1 MSKLDKYLEHSNRR
15 RESDILMNKLNLSE
29 EFREFK
35 IKQDQEHLKTMDNF
49 DKVQKTSLIV
59 TAVGALGLAG
69 VMITG
74 AVTAPVLIA
83 GIAAVYS
90 VGGIGLGA
98 KLGEMFSNN
107 KHEKDYGT
115 SKAFLKEL
123 DNDYG
128 NMGSEFY
135 DDFVEKIS
143 KDQPLL
149 SRSISEISKKFSNK
163 KQELK
168 ENLVLSAEDNALAE
182 ISKEIN
188 AKNENCGL
196 KREEENTRR
205 RKIGL

>member
-1 MSKLDKYLEHSNRR
+1 MSKLDRYLEHSNRR
-15 RESDILMNKLNLSE
+15 RESDILMNKLDLSE

-83 GIAAVYS
+83 GMAAVYS

-115 SKAFLKEL
+115 SKAFLKEM
-123 DNDYG
+123 D
-128 NMGSEFY
+128 E
-135 DDFVEKIS
+135 
-143 KDQPLL
+143 
-149 SRSISEISKKFSNK
+149 
-163 KQELK
+163 
-168 ENLVLSAEDNALAE
+168 
-182 ISKEIN
+182 
-188 AKNENCGL
+188 
-196 KREEENTRR
+196 
-205 RKIGL
+205 

>member
-1 MSKLDKYLEHSNRR
+1 MNKLDNFLKHSLNRE
-15 RESDILMNKLNLSE
+15 ESDLLMNNLNLSE
-29 EFREFK
+29 EFRSFK

-49 DKVQKTSLIV
+49 NKVQKTSLVV
-59 TAVGALGLAG
+59 TAIGALGLAG
-69 VMITG
+69 AMVTG
-74 AVTAPVLIA
+74 AVTAPVLMA

-115 SKAFLKEL
+115 SKAFLKEM

-128 NMGSEFY
+128 NMGSDFY
-135 DDFVEKIS
+135 EDFVEKVS

-149 SRSISEISKKFSNK
+149 SRSISEVSKKFANK

-168 ENLVLSAEDNALAE
+168 ENLVLSVEDNALAE
-182 ISKEIN
+182 ISKEVQ